1 MRKRT
6 RKTFGYLFIKRYLNP
21 KNKEV
26 GYCLNNFMLLKS
38 KYFFYTFFF
47 ITSCVFSQQFR
58 NASSYTDLDIY
69 SNNNGVAVADYDK
82 DGDLDVFLVG
92 SNSENNNSQTWS
104 RLLQN
109 TNNGNFIDVTA
120 NSGIEQNLEHDIIL
134 NDLGF
139 LNLQDDFGDRLSAS
153 WGDINN
159 DSFPDLFLGNS
170 NQSQLYLNNTDGT
183 FTNITEES
191 GLAVNC
197 NTCFVSGALWID
209 YNLDGLLD
217 LFITDYHYSSNN
229 KLYTNLGNS
238 TFESFDLSQIIG
250 SANSFS
256 SILMYINDD
265 EYPDI
270 YIAND
275 FDQDNMLLVNQNGN
289 TFVEQAENYNLL
301 DPYDG
306 MGLAI
311 TDYDNNNELEILVTN
326 IKENSFYKDEFLDNQ
341 YSNISESINIYNT
354 NWSWGANFSDY
365 NHDGYEDLF
374 IANGFAQD
382 EKNEFF
388 INQPQQSQGVDS
400 RKFNPEN
407 LTDEDQPET
416 NSRSVNSFDYDNDGD
431 LDLIVTN
438 FDSPIIFYENKSI
451 DSYYTNDI
459 DGNWIKIKLQGTI
472 SNYNA
477 LGAKIKVYPNNN
489 LNQQRLHHGSSYQ
502 SQSIQPIH
510 FGLENATLIDSVVVD
525 WPSSLPQSY
534 YNIDVN
540 STLTIIENQDIIIDN
555 NNTSEKIEGCTN
567 INSCNYNPEA
577 TVDDGS
583 CEFLSATNLIG
594 ELTPSPLIN
603 YNYSIES
610 LDATN
615 YLWTVVNGEIISGQG
630 TSNVEVIWNLDTIGS
645 ISVIA
650 SNSAC
655 STNIQSLNIDL
666 NISNP
671 DVNSEFSIAR
681 YWNEVLLQAIRNDFA
696 RPTVHARNLFHI
708 SAAMY
713 DAWSIIKNQ
722 GSTYLVGQSVNGITI
737 DFESFQ
743 NNLSENENINTAI
756 SYAAYRIIKH
766 RFSQSPNSE
775 YISDLADYLMI
786 ELGFDINNE
795 QIDDYS
801 ENPVHLGNYIASSYI
816 DYGIN
821 DGSMEQ
827 FDYENQY
834 YIPVNDPLIPLL
846 SGNESII
853 DPNRWQPLTLN
864 AFIDQ
869 SGNLIADNTPA
880 FLGAEW
886 GNVKPFG
893 LSQDDLTTYFRD
905 NNTYNV
911 YHDPGAPTLLN
922 NSDQENLDFINAFAM
937 VSVWGS
943 HLSSDS
949 DVIWDISPN
958 SIGNYSIE
966 DLPSELSNYDNFYNY
981 FDGGDFSTGYEI
993 NPFTNQPYV
1002 TQNVLRGDYSRV
1014 LAEFWA
1020 DGPDSETP
1028 PGHWFV
1034 ILNTINDNPLL
1045 IKKFQGV
1052 GNTLNNLEWDIK
1064 SYFLLGGTLHDVAVS
1079 VWGIKGWYDYV
1090 RPISII
1096 RYLSDLGQSTDSSLD
1111 NFNPQGLP
1119 LIDGYIEVVNEG
1131 DPIIGIDNENLGK
1144 IKLYTWRGHDYID
1157 DTQFEEA
1164 GVGWVLAENWWPYQ
1178 RPTFV
1183 TPNFAGY
1190 VSGHSTFSRAA
1201 AEVLTNFTGSAFFP
1215 GGVGKFIAKQDEFL
1229 IFEEGPSEDIEL
1241 QWATYRDAADQCS
1254 LSRIWGGIHP
1264 YIDDIPGRIIGNT
1277 IGNQSYDFGVSYFS
1291 TLSEISLSNNS
1302 LKLKSNPVNKNE
1314 KIQILNTLGI
1324 ETFELYNLIGQKIH
1338 INAKYHFDSNSTS
1351 ISSSQLKSG
1360 IYILNSGNKSWK
1372 IIIK

>member
-1 MRKRT
+1 M
-6 RKTFGYLFIKRYLNP
+6 LFKI
-21 KNKEV
+21 
-26 GYCLNNFMLLKS
+26 
-38 KYFFYTFFF
+38 KYFFFTFFL
-47 ITSCVFSQQFR
+47 ITYSVFSQQFR

-69 SNNNGVAVADYDK
+69 SNNNGVAVADYDQ
-82 DGDLDVFLVG
+82 DGDLDIFLVG
-92 SNSENNNSQTWS
+92 SNSENNNPQTWS
-104 RLLQN
+104 RLLEN
-109 TNNGNFIDVTA
+109 TNNGNFIDVTSA
-120 NSGIEQNLEHDIIL
+120 SGIEQNLEHEITQ

-139 LNLQDDFGDRLSAS
+139 LNLQDDFGDRLSVS

-159 DSFPDLFLGNS
+159 DSYPDLFLGNS
-170 NQSQLYLNNTDGT
+170 NQSQLYINNTDGT

-209 YNLDGLLD
+209 YNLDGFLD
-217 LFITDYHYSSNN
+217 LFITDYHSSSNN

-238 TFESFDLSQIIG
+238 VFESFDLSQIIG

-256 SILMYINDD
+256 SILLYINDD

-270 YIAND
+270 YVAND
-275 FDQDNMLLVNQNGN
+275 FDQDNMLLVNQDGN
-289 TFVEQAENYNLL
+289 TFIEQAVDYNLL

-311 TDYDNNNELEILVTN
+311 ADYDNNNELEILVTN
-326 IKENSFYKDEFLDNQ
+326 IKENSFYKNEFSDNQ
-341 YSNISESINIYNT
+341 YLNISESVNIYDT

-365 NHDGYEDLF
+365 NHDGYEDLY

-388 INQPQQSQGVDS
+388 INQLQQGQTINN

-407 LTDEDQPET
+407 ITDEGQYET

-438 FDSPIIFYENKSI
+438 FDSAIIFYENKSI
-451 DSYYTNDI
+451 DSYYTNNI
-459 DGNWIKIKLQGTI
+459 DGNWIKIKLQGSI
-472 SNYNA
+472 SNHNA
-477 LGAKIKVYPNNN
+477 IGAKVKVYPNNN
-489 LNQQRLHHGSSYQ
+489 LNQQRLYHGSSYQ

-510 FGLENATLIDSVVVD
+510 FGLENATLLDSIVVD
-525 WPSSLPQSY
+525 WPSTPPQSY

-540 STLTIIENQDIIIDN
+540 STISIIENQEMIIVD

-583 CEFLSATNLIG
+583 CEFLSVGNLIG
-594 ELTPSPLIN
+594 EQAPSPLIN

-630 TSNVEVIWNLDTIGS
+630 TSNIEVMWNLDTIGS

-655 STNIQSLNIDL
+655 STNIQELNIDL

-671 DVNSEFSIAR
+671 EGNSEFSIAR

-722 GSTYLVGQSVNGITI
+722 GSTYLIGQTVNEFSV

-743 NNLSENENINTAI
+743 NNFSENENINTAI

-795 QIDDYS
+795 EIDDYS
-801 ENPVHLGNYIASSYI
+801 ENPINLGNYIAANYI
-816 DYGIN
+816 EYGMN
-821 DGSMEQ
+821 DGSMEE

-834 YIPVNDPLIPLL
+834 YTPVNDPLIPLL

-869 SGNLIADNTPA
+869 SGNLIANNTPD

-886 GNVKPFG
+886 GNVNPFG
-893 LSQDDLTTYFRD
+893 LSQDDLTIYYRN

-922 NSDQENLDFINAFAM
+922 NSDQENLDFINAFTM

-943 HLSSDS
+943 HLSSNS
-949 DVIWDISPN
+949 DILWDISPK
-958 SIGNYSIE
+958 SIGNYPIE
-966 DLPSELSNYDNFYNY
+966 DFPSEISNYDTFYNY
-981 FDGGDFSTGYEI
+981 FDGGDFSNGHEI

-1052 GNTLNNLEWDIK
+1052 GDTLNNLEWDIK

-1096 RYLSDLGQSTDSSLD
+1096 RYLADLGQSSDSSLD
-1111 NFNPQGLP
+1111 NFNIQGLP

-1131 DPIIGIDNENLGK
+1131 DPLVGVDNENLGK
-1144 IKLYTWRGHDYID
+1144 IKLYTWRGHDYIT
-1157 DTQFEEA
+1157 DTQIEEA

-1201 AEVLTNFTGSAFFP
+1201 AEVLTNFTGSPFFP
-1215 GGVGKFIAKQDEFL
+1215 GGIGKFIAKKDEFL
-1229 IFEEGPSEDIEL
+1229 VFEQGPSEDIEL

-1291 TLSEISLSNNS
+1291 TLSEITHRNNS
-1302 LKLKSNPVNKNE
+1302 LKLKSNPVSKYD
-1314 KIQILNTLGI
+1314 KIEILNTFGI
-1324 ETFELYNLIGQKIH
+1324 ENFELYNLIGQKIH
-1338 INAKYHFDSNSTS
+1338 IDAKYHFDSNSTS
-1351 ISSSQLKSG
+1351 IILSNLKSG
-1360 IYILNSGNKSWK
+1360 IYILNTVNKSWK
-1372 IIIK
+1372 IIVR